1 MKGVNLGLKVMKRLF
16 AVFLVLGALMSV
28 EAWGA
33 DNKTNSGNPVESSKK
48 ETTFV
53 ADTYNQMISLAQ
65 EVTLKLVSNS
75 YKSVSSIFNNV
86 IWTFFLIYFFYIF
99 VHIIHPKFN

>member
-33 DNKTNSGNPVESSKK
+33 DTPILYNL
-48 ETTFV
+48 TFV
-53 ADTYNQMISLAQ
+53 KDAYNSA
-65 EVTLKLVSNS
+65 
-75 YKSVSSIFNNV
+75 
-86 IWTFFLIYFFYIF
+86 
-99 VHIIHPKFN
+99 